1 MRALSIDV
9 ENKELK
15 EINIEIQAN
24 SVYSFFSSISIDDFQ
39 IINKHIIYNDANALE
54 QNKKPYFIGSQLVLG
69 DSLILGY
76 ENMVDGEATIPSN
89 ELETLINYD
98 VSEFYV
104 DALNLLSKTEVNI
117 YSMFELEHNGE
128 KLELNCEWLLYTFNI
143 ADDKTKKYFLDE
155 LQKVISSTDNV
166 EEFIE
171 KISKLALNAIS

>member
-39 IINKHIIYNDANALE
+39 IINKHIIYSDANALE

-155 LQKVISSTDNV
+155 LQKVILSKDNV
-166 EEFIE
+166 KEFIE

>member
-39 IINKHIIYNDANALE
+39 IINKHIIYSDANALE

-155 LQKVISSTDNV
+155 LQKVISSKDNV